1 MDTSHKFLVSFQ
13 LDLCCLSFQDSV
25 FTPFLSV
32 LLDVLFIL
40 RLSAKRIPPD
50 DSEYFPFLIFRQLL
64 DHRDQ
69 LLCILARLVQC
80 VSSFPQLLTSF
91 LCYNSLKGGVE
102 LNDNFDW
109 KQFED
114 YLKSDEYVKSVKKYE
129 QSEEFKNAMKK
140 IKRNKWKRRI
150 SSIGKSFVSNIFNI
164 ISTIIS
170 IAALIVAI
178 LSYLK

>member
-1 MDTSHKFLVSFQ
+1 M
-13 LDLCCLSFQDSV
+13 
-25 FTPFLSV
+25 
-32 LLDVLFIL
+32 
-40 RLSAKRIPPD
+40 
-50 DSEYFPFLIFRQLL
+50 
-64 DHRDQ
+64 
-69 LLCILARLVQC
+69 
-80 VSSFPQLLTSF
+80 
-91 LCYNSLKGGVE
+91 
-102 LNDNFDW
+102 NDNFDW

-140 IKRNKWKRRI
+140 IKRDKWKRRI
-150 SSIGKSFVSNIFNI
+150 SSVGKSFVSNIFNI

>member
-1 MDTSHKFLVSFQ
+1 M
-13 LDLCCLSFQDSV
+13 
-25 FTPFLSV
+25 
-32 LLDVLFIL
+32 
-40 RLSAKRIPPD
+40 
-50 DSEYFPFLIFRQLL
+50 
-64 DHRDQ
+64 
-69 LLCILARLVQC
+69 
-80 VSSFPQLLTSF
+80 
-91 LCYNSLKGGVE
+91 
-102 LNDNFDW
+102 NDNFDW

-150 SSIGKSFVSNIFNI
+150 SSVGKSFVSNIFNI
-164 ISTIIS
+164 ISTLIS

>member
-1 MDTSHKFLVSFQ
+1 M
-13 LDLCCLSFQDSV
+13 
-25 FTPFLSV
+25 
-32 LLDVLFIL
+32 
-40 RLSAKRIPPD
+40 
-50 DSEYFPFLIFRQLL
+50 
-64 DHRDQ
+64 
-69 LLCILARLVQC
+69 
-80 VSSFPQLLTSF
+80 
-91 LCYNSLKGGVE
+91 
-102 LNDNFDW
+102 NDNFDW

-150 SSIGKSFVSNIFNI
+150 SSVGKSFVSNIFNI

>member
-1 MDTSHKFLVSFQ
+1 M
-13 LDLCCLSFQDSV
+13 
-25 FTPFLSV
+25 
-32 LLDVLFIL
+32 
-40 RLSAKRIPPD
+40 
-50 DSEYFPFLIFRQLL
+50 
-64 DHRDQ
+64 
-69 LLCILARLVQC
+69 
-80 VSSFPQLLTSF
+80 
-91 LCYNSLKGGVE
+91 
-102 LNDNFDW
+102 NDNFDW

-114 YLKSDEYVKSVKKYE
+114 YLKSDEHVKSVKKYE

>member
-1 MDTSHKFLVSFQ
+1 M
-13 LDLCCLSFQDSV
+13 
-25 FTPFLSV
+25 
-32 LLDVLFIL
+32 
-40 RLSAKRIPPD
+40 
-50 DSEYFPFLIFRQLL
+50 
-64 DHRDQ
+64 
-69 LLCILARLVQC
+69 
-80 VSSFPQLLTSF
+80 
-91 LCYNSLKGGVE
+91 
-102 LNDNFDW
+102 NDNFDW

-114 YLKSDEYVKSVKKYE
+114 YLKSDEYVRSVKKYE